1 MDHRFF
7 SLAAAFLLAL
17 HIGVPEAN
25 SQTGNQVSGRSA
37 FRNAC
42 PFDRVDANTDARIRD
57 QAPPAADPGV
67 ARIVMVEWRIRKGR
81 ECEFLSYWSTR
92 ATISHRGGLIA
103 EFLSE
108 VDQQRWIQWN
118 TDEDST
124 TFYNIGL
131 WRDAADFEEQ
141 IGKFIDL
148 DRPPLEFEAAK
159 RRRVFLAPARW
170 RVGGTGLPLA
180 DSPGVR

>member
-1 MDHRFF
+1 MAHRFF
-7 SLAAAFLLAL
+7 SLAAALSLAL
-17 HIGVPEAN
+17 HVGAPQAN
-25 SQTGNQVSGRSA
+25 SQTGNQVSGRSV
-37 FRNAC
+37 FRSAC
-42 PFDRVDANTDARIRD
+42 PFDREEVNTDGRMQD
-57 QAPPAADPGV
+57 QAPRAADPAV
-67 ARIVMVEWRIRKGR
+67 ARIVIVEWRIRKGR

-92 ATISHRGGLIA
+92 ATISNRTGLIA

-108 VDQQRWIQWN
+108 VDQQRWIQWS

-141 IGKFIDL
+141 IGRFIDL

-180 DSPGVR
+180 DPPGVR

>member
-1 MDHRFF
+1 M
-7 SLAAAFLLAL
+7 
-17 HIGVPEAN
+17 
-25 SQTGNQVSGRSA
+25 
-37 FRNAC
+37 
-42 PFDRVDANTDARIRD
+42 RD
-57 QAPPAADPGV
+57 QAFPAADPAV
-67 ARIVMVEWRIRKGR
+67 ARIVIVEWRIRKGR

-92 ATISHRGGLIA
+92 ATISNRAGLIA

-108 VDQQRWIQWN
+108 VDQQRWVQWS
-118 TDEDST
+118 TAEDST

-141 IGKFIDL
+141 IGRFIDL

-159 RRRVFLAPARW
+159 RKRVFLAPARW

-180 DSPGVR
+180 DPPGVR